1 MITSKG
7 NQIITKFLLGQTPE
21 YAAYLS
27 IGVGA
32 TPLDLNEFDNSPITK
47 KSMDFEA
54 FRVPVLSRGIVNDT
68 LSFDITNWTVSSN
81 VVTITTS
88 TIHGAK
94 IGDEIELDFTRENS
108 DNTERQGTFTV
119 TFVTE
124 YTLSYEQTTSLS
136 DWTPNA
142 SFDDYATMSYR
153 RERIVFK
160 AELPTDQR
168 YEMTE
173 IAVYPAANNTLAEN
187 YDSKVVAGFLTTE
200 GWTYHDVSPSLIES
214 DNTIPFVTTSIA
226 DTTGTVGSATFL
238 DPVSGSAADA
248 LFINSSNEA
257 FTFFERLERYE
268 PTRFYNRC
276 LVVPGD
282 MTSFS
287 DDNMTL
293 VGKQRYI
300 FTNSLRLDL
309 NENSPNDKIKFALSI
324 ISSSLTANTPPD
336 KVRLRFEFL
345 DSLSGD
351 RAVATQLL
359 TSGDLSTTRYKIISK
374 QLKEFD
380 LGSNFSWGRV
390 DGIVIYA
397 ETLDSGGNYDGSY
410 IAFDGIRVDNEN
422 TENPLYGMVAYSRL
436 KNNFNE
442 GYPILKTENS
452 QGYIEYRLGVN
463 IV

>member
-7 NQIITKFLLGQTPE
+7 NQIISKYLLGQTPE
-21 YAAYLS
+21 YAAYIS
-27 IGVGA
+27 VGVGA
-32 TPLDLNEFDNSPITK
+32 TPLDFNEFDNSLPSK

-54 FRVPVLSRGIVNDT
+54 FRIPVLSKGLVSDT
-68 LSFDITNWTVSSN
+68 LTFDLTNWEVSSN

-88 TIHGAK
+88 SNHGAK
-94 IGDEIELDFTRENS
+94 VGDEIEVDFTTGNE
-108 DNTERQGTFTV
+108 EKEGTFTV
-119 TFVTE
+119 TFVTQD
-124 YTLSYEQTTSLS
+124 TLSYEQTVSAS
-136 DWTPNA
+136 AWVPNA
-142 SFDDYATMSYR
+142 GFNDYATVSYR

-160 AELPTDQR
+160 GELPTNQR

-173 IAVYPAANNTLAEN
+173 IAVYPAANNTLAAN
-187 YDSKVVAGFLTTE
+187 YDSRIVAGFLTTE

-226 DTTGTVGSATFL
+226 DTSGVIGSATFL
-238 DPVSGSAADA
+238 DPVSASVADA
-248 LFINSSNEA
+248 LFINSNNEA

-293 VGKQRYI
+293 VGKQKYI
-300 FTNSLRLDL
+300 FTNSIRLDL
-309 NENSPNDKIKFALSI
+309 NENSPDDFIKFALSI
-324 ISSSLTANTPPD
+324 ISSDLVAATPPS

-351 RAVATQLL
+351 KAVATELL
-359 TSGDLSTTRYKIISK
+359 TSADLSAGRYKIISK
-374 QLKEFD
+374 QLKDFD
-380 LGSNFSWGRV
+380 LGTNFSWGRI

-397 ETLDSGGNYDGSY
+397 ETLDSLGSYDGSY

-436 KNNFNE
+436 KNNFSE
-442 GYPILKTENS
+442 GYPILKAENS

>member
-7 NQIITKFLLGQTPE
+7 NQIISKYLLGQTPE
-21 YAAYLS
+21 YAAYLAV
-27 IGVGA
+27 GVGA
-32 TPLDLNEFDNSPITK
+32 TPLDFDEFDNSLPSK

-54 FRVPVLSRGIVNDT
+54 FRIPVLSKGLVSDT
-68 LSFDITNWTVSSN
+68 LTFDLTNWEVLSN

-88 TIHGAK
+88 SNHGAK
-94 IGDEIELDFTRENS
+94 VGDEIEVDFVTGNDSKE
-108 DNTERQGTFTV
+108 GLFTV
-119 TFVTE
+119 TFVTQD
-124 YTLSYEQTTSLS
+124 TISYEQTISAS
-136 DWTPNA
+136 AWVPNS
-142 SFDDYATMSYR
+142 SFNDYATVSYR

-160 AELPTDQR
+160 GELPTNQR

-173 IAVYPAANNTLAEN
+173 IAVYPAANNTLAAN
-187 YDSKVVAGFLTTE
+187 YDSRIVAGFLTTE
-200 GWTYHDVSPSLIES
+200 GWTYHDVSPSLVES

-226 DTTGTVGSATFL
+226 DTSGVIGSATFL
-238 DPVSGSAADA
+238 DPVSASVADA
-248 LFINSSNEA
+248 LFINSNNEA
-257 FTFFERLERYE
+257 LTFFERLERYE

-300 FTNSLRLDL
+300 FTNSIRLDL
-309 NENSPNDKIKFALSI
+309 NENSPDDVIKFALSV
-324 ISSSLTANTPPD
+324 ISSDLVAVTPPS

-351 RAVATQLL
+351 SAVATELL
-359 TSGDLSTTRYKIISK
+359 TSGDLSAGRYKILSK
-374 QLKEFD
+374 QLKDFD
-380 LGSNFSWGRV
+380 LGTNFSWGRI

-397 ETLDSGGNYDGSY
+397 ETLDSLGNYDGSY

-436 KNNFNE
+436 KNNFSE
-442 GYPILKTENS
+442 GYPILKAENS

>member
-7 NQIITKFLLGQTPE
+7 NQIITKYLLGQTPE

-32 TPLDLNEFDNSPITK
+32 TPLDFNEFDNSPITK

-68 LSFDITNWTVSSN
+68 LSFDITNWTVSAN

-88 TIHGAK
+88 TIHGVK
-94 IGDEIELDFTRENS
+94 IGDEIELDFTSESSSNLEREGS
-108 DNTERQGTFTV
+108 YTV

-124 YTLSYEQTTSLS
+124 YTISYEQTTSLS

-142 SFDDYATMSYR
+142 GSNDTATMSYR

-187 YDSKVVAGFLTTE
+187 YDSKVAAGFLTTE
-200 GWTYHDVSPSLIES
+200 GWTYHDVSPSLVES
-214 DNTIPFVTTSIA
+214 DNTIPFVITSIA
-226 DTTGTVGSATFL
+226 DTAGNIGSATFL
-238 DPVSGSAADA
+238 DPVSSSVADA
-248 LFINSSNEA
+248 LFINSNNEA

-293 VGKQRYI
+293 VGKQKYI

-309 NENSPNDKIKFALSI
+309 NENSPDDKLKFALSV
-324 ISSSLTANTPPD
+324 ISSGLTANTPPD

-351 RAVATQLL
+351 RAVATELL
-359 TSGDLSTTRYKIISK
+359 SSGDLTTSRYTIVEK

-380 LGSNFSWGRV
+380 LGANFSWGRV

-397 ETLDSGGNYDGSY
+397 ETLDSGGSYDGSY
-410 IAFDGIRVDNEN
+410 IAFDGIRLDNEN

-442 GYPILKTENS
+442 GYPVLKTENS